1 MLDETFKIAILIIAF
16 TSIIFFIFSFFLI
29 KKLIEERKLQNDWT
43 FNLKLEWE
51 KEVIELKRTTM
62 DSVKDFH
69 SYAREIA
76 RKEHKNI
83 ETILKNNRL
92 EIKNVI
98 EDLKSKLEEIEP
110 RIEYLRI
117 IEAENKELRKENRR
131 LQNTLNRI
139 SSKLKKE
146 NNG

>member
-1 MLDETFKIAILIIAF
+1 MLDETFKIAILILAS

-29 KKLIEERKLQNDWT
+29 KKLIEERNLQNTWT

-69 SYAREIA
+69 FYAREIA

-110 RIEYLRI
+110 RIEYLRR
-117 IEAENKELRKENRR
+117 IEDENKDLRKENRR

-139 SSKLKKE
+139 SSKIKK
-146 NNG
+146 GK